1 MKKLSC
7 IVIALMALMLAQ
19 TQASIIYSNS
29 FSGTSATLNGAAP
42 DIRPGTETWTSS
54 TTARPAGAT
63 VYPSGPCF
71 TADGTFWGVGTGSL
85 PQSAYLPVT
94 LEAGKI
100 YTLGM
105 DLNLD
110 YFNATAWFGMG
121 IQTGTGVTG
130 FATPVSRLLMRANGG
145 AQALTAGGSNIDV
158 DAGTYGTSGVMLHNI
173 QIVLNTKNPTWTAE
187 YKVDGST
194 IGTVQNLSSTPTT
207 AYIALALSHNSVHGT
222 MDNLSMTV
230 IPEPATIGMLGL
242 GALITLLIR
251 HSSIV
256 R

>member
-1 MKKLSC
+1 VKKLSC
-7 IVIALMALMLAQ
+7 IVMALMALMLAQ
-19 TQASIIYSNS
+19 TQASIIYSDS
-29 FSGTSATLNGAAP
+29 FSGTSATLNGADP

-54 TTARPAGAT
+54 TATRPAGAT

-71 TADGTFWGVGTGSL
+71 TADGTFWGVGTSQ
-85 PQSAYLPVT
+85 QSAYLPVT

-110 YFNATAWFGMG
+110 YVNATAWVGMG

-130 FATPVSRLLMRANGG
+130 FVTPVSRLLMRANGG
-145 AQALTAGGSNIDV
+145 AQALTAGGSTIDV
-158 DAGTYGTSGVMLHNI
+158 DAGTYGTSGVMSHSI
-173 QIVLNTKNPTWTAE
+173 QIVLNTQNPTWTAE

-207 AYIALALSHNSVHGT
+207 AYIALSMSANSVHGT

-230 IPEPATIGMLGL
+230 VPEPDTRPATLRLIILGRL
-242 GALITLLIR
+242 R
-251 HSSIV
+251 F
-256 R
+256 